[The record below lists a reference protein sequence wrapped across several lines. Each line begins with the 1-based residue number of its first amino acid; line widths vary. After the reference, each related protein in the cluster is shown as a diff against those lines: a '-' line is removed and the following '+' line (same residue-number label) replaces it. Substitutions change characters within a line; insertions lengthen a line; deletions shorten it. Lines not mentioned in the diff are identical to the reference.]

1 MEFDTREF
9 ALRNRVIAALNS
21 TPQILSVVLE
31 KVRVLLL
38 ELIPADAVGPHI
50 TLPRQ
55 LPEPSWEGPVQ
66 LEHAMAVLV
75 DVQPEAPGDTSL
87 ARDHWHSFVERA
99 KALLTS
105 LLPHLTQTVRNCR
118 AMEGAFAR
126 SQLAEKLHEPP
137 DAAYLVVEP
146 PARERL
152 RSPNAA
158 ALLGK
163 WFERSELHGSGL
175 PLVLVERLDALTRM
189 SGEQRLENA
198 VWARTYDDTCR
209 VVKFIELPQSGGPP
223 VWALLLHELP
233 SALPLPDE
241 MRRRLTKSQ
250 VRIAQA
256 ILRNWNNEQIASEF
270 QLTRETVKTHV
281 KNIFSKDRLN
291 CDNRTDFLYQAAKLM
306 RPI

>member
-9 ALRNRVIAALNS
+9 ALRERVIAALNS

-38 ELIPADAVGPHI
+38 ELIPADIMGSRVAS
-50 TLPRQ
+50 PRQ
-55 LPEPSWEGPVQ
+55 LPEPAWEVPVQ

-75 DVQPEAPGDTSL
+75 DVQPEAPGEPSL
-87 ARDHWHSFVERA
+87 ARDHWQSFIERA
-99 KALLTS
+99 KALLSS
-105 LLPHLTQTVRNCR
+105 LLPHLTQTVRKCR
-118 AMEGAFAR
+118 AMEAVSAR
-126 SQLAEKLHEPP
+126 SQLVDRLHEPP

-152 RSPNAA
+152 RSPHATE
-158 ALLGK
+158 LLDR
-163 WFERSELHGSGL
+163 WFERSERHGSGL

-189 SGEQRLENA
+189 SADQRLENA
-198 VWARTYDDTCR
+198 VWARTYEDSCR
-209 VVKFIELPQSGGPP
+209 VVKFIELPQTGGPP
-223 VWALLLHELP
+223 AWALLLHELP
-233 SALPLPDE
+233 SSLPLPDE
-241 MRRRLTKSQ
+241 LRRRLTTAQ

-270 QLTRETVKTHV
+270 HLTRETVKTHV
-281 KNIFSKDRLN
+281 KNIFSKDRLS